1 MHVKFGPFGKGAGTC
16 QKQRRYARL
25 HRGMRSQSATRMDNG
40 ARNILKAVEIYT
52 RAMSE
57 YFTSAGDPASTLAI
71 RRPTE
76 RGLPHRRDENMPRVK
91 RTRPGEGST
100 NLRRQP
106 EHSAADGDSSTTDSL
121 VGDRFPNS
129 SGCGRSLETIEI
141 PTRSSLTFCPHGDYD
156 RDMMWSRELYIFL
169 EPGKTMEWR
178 NWSEL
183 SWMFME
189 IRVENTIAIGLTASA
204 ATFGAEDWNEQ
215 KDLGRD
221 KLWTGEMVCYV
232 ELWRKKKTTQR
243 GTDPPVANVIHGCK
257 EFGGV
262 VRSSIANDWRSQ
274 PRIVEVPRQKNAQAE
289 SWVEMPAEIRAD
301 FRERGI
307 CTEMLNDI

>member
-25 HRGMRSQSATRMDNG
+25 HHGMRSQSATRMDNG

-121 VGDRFPNS
+121 VGDWFPNS

-189 IRVENTIAIGLTASA
+189 TRVENTIAIGLTASA

-215 KDLGRD
+215 KDLGRG
-221 KLWTGEMVCYV
+221 KKRRRNAAPILQLQMS
-232 ELWRKKKTTQR
+232 RKGWKAKGRHYTHISVTWQPNSVLVPHR
-243 GTDPPVANVIHGCK
+243 DEACCIDMPNIAMDAK
-257 EFGGV
+257 
-262 VRSSIANDWRSQ
+262 SSA
-274 PRIVEVPRQKNAQAE
+274 A
-289 SWVEMPAEIRAD
+289 
-301 FRERGI
+301 
-307 CTEMLNDI
+307 